1 MVVLILLVGCAV
13 NGVLVG
19 LFCCGFVLTCCG
31 CDLVLMFAFGLCVGY
46 CVSVLLLRLIALR
59 CMLLRSGLC

>member
-13 NGVLVG
+13 TGVLVG

-31 CDLVLMFAFGLCVGY
+31 CDLVFGACVWFMCWLLC
-46 CVSVLLLRLIALR
+46 
-59 CMLLRSGLC
+59 